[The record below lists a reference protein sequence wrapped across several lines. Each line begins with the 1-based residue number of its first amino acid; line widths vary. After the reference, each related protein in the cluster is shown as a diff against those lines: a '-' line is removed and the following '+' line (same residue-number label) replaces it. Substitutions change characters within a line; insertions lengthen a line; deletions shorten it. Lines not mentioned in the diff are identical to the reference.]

1 VVANICRAYR
11 YTYDQALDLPKSK
24 FWMLAKAAGRYL
36 YGQETDDETATDEE
50 LTRMGTPV
58 Y

>member
-1 VVANICRAYR
+1 
-11 YTYDQALDLPKSK
+11 
-24 FWMLAKAAGRYL
+24 MLAKAAGRYL